1 MRMTW
6 TWTAPVA
13 CCCRRCCASFADLD
27 KNVVLVGQGSKV
39 ELWNE
44 ARWEAQV
51 AQALTFSDDV
61 LPPELEGFT
70 L

>member
-1 MRMTW
+1 MLRK
-6 TWTAPVA
+6 
-13 CCCRRCCASFADLD
+13 FAELD
-27 KNVVLVGQGSKV
+27 KSVVLVGQGSKV

-51 AQALTFSDDV
+51 AQALTFSDDA

>member
-1 MRMTW
+1 MDGAGRVLLPPML
-6 TWTAPVA
+6 
-13 CCCRRCCASFADLD
+13 RKFAELD
-27 KNVVLVGQGSKV
+27 KSLVLVGQGSKI

-51 AQALTFSDDV
+51 SQALSFSDDS
-61 LPPELEGFT
+61 LPPEVGGGFT

>member
-1 MRMTW
+1 MEMDSTGRVLLPPML
-6 TWTAPVA
+6 
-13 CCCRRCCASFADLD
+13 RKFADLE
-27 KNVVLVGQGSKV
+27 KNVVLVGQGGKI

-44 ARWEAQV
+44 ARWETQV
-51 AQALTFSDDV
+51 SQALTFRDDT